1 MSKRKLLID
10 TILATFSLAGVGLFL
25 YSMLNVEGWVNLV
38 STFAV
43 VFILTFLKHHIDSEY
58 HEDKAY
64 DKFR

>member
-10 TILATFSLAGVGLFL
+10 AILTGFSLVGVGLFL

-38 STFAV
+38 STFTV
-43 VFILTFLKHHIDSEY
+43 VFILIFLKNHIDSEY